1 MKKAKKMVSLFASL
15 LLALGLTANVSASS
29 TVFKM
34 QEDFESYSETA
45 DFMLYWSAQ
54 RKCDS
59 VSLELDTNSVLEG
72 KNSLRTDYNLD
83 VKPGWATIVHYPD
96 QEHYSDAL
104 PSNCDGIKFTV
115 KASCPMRIRFSPAF
129 DYISGHMFIYASPEP
144 REYTIRFE
152 DLVGVE
158 DEAFDFFSAAYF
170 SGIATV
176 VFGEDQPKAFQRTG
190 SVWYDNIYFFEGDDP
205 TDLSTEAEAMKNAP
219 TTTQKITTTTSAAS
233 TSAST
238 PSSTSAAASN
248 PTVSTAAPSTQPT
261 EPASNANANA
271 GLYVLGGIIGTI
283 AVLAVAGGIVGFILY
298 RKKKGASPATDGS
311 GESPT
316 DDGPSDNDR

>member
-1 MKKAKKMVSLFASL
+1 MKKTKKMVSLFAAL
-15 LLALGLTANVSASS
+15 LLALSLTANVSASS

-34 QEDFESYSETA
+34 QEDFESYSETS
-45 DFMLYWSAQ
+45 DFILYWSAQ
-54 RKCDS
+54 RACDA

-83 VKPGWATIVHYPD
+83 VKPGWATIIHYPD

-129 DYISGHMFIYASPEP
+129 EYISGHMFIYASPEP

-158 DEAFDFFSAAYF
+158 DEAFDFSSAAYF
-170 SGIATV
+170 SGISTV

-219 TTTQKITTTTSAAS
+219 TTTKEITTTTSAAS
-233 TSAST
+233 TSAAT
-238 PSSTSAAASN
+238 PGSTSAGADASD

-261 EPASNANANA
+261 EPASNANA
-271 GLYVLGGIIGTI
+271 GLYALGGIIGAI
-283 AVLAVAGGIVGFILY
+283 VVLAVAGGVVGFILY
-298 RKKKGASPATDGS
+298 RKKKGAAPDAD

-316 DDGPSDNDR
+316 DDGSSDNGR